1 MNYENDDDKKE
12 PEKEKVKLKD
22 DDEPEVE
29 SNLPS
34 SVKDLIKLIFDM
46 KMINNQMKEI
56 GYDAKKMPLGKLAKG
71 SIMRGYEALK
81 GLMEELKKNKKNMDV
96 INQLSSDFYSEIP
109 HDFGFARMQNF
120 VLDTEKKVKAKLE
133 MLQSLQDIQVFTK
146 LLDQGGVKGVNE
158 LDSNYLKLD
167 TTVTPLDKDSERY
180 KLLVEYVANTHATT
194 HTAYKLEVEDIFEL
208 SKESENKRY
217 REDIDNKQ
225 LLWHGS
231 RLTNFVGILSQ
242 GLRIAPPEAPVTGYM
257 FGKGVYFADM
267 VTKSAN
273 YCFTNQMANTG
284 LMLLC

>member
-81 GLMEELKKNKKNMDV
+81 GLMEELKKNKKNMDA